1 MRCARF
7 FENGGRRCRVVRVA
21 SEAALAGA
29 ASATLDVIDS
39 NGGTGFT
46 LAASSPGAW
55 GNGLDVSVRAM
66 TRGDTLIP
74 VPAAP
79 ERSVAIDVG
88 LFLPGDLVRLSQPGS
103 PDACRLV
110 ASVDREARALV
121 WTLPDLRARR
131 PWEKPLAGFNSSR
144 AIRVERIVHE
154 IVVRESGR
162 VVAIYGELGLHP
174 ASRRFIGD
182 VLRPGRLRGRW
193 AGSRRADRSHS
204 AGASRRLRARANGQ
218 RCGPLSSDAGR
229 S

>member
-1 MRCARF
+1 
-7 FENGGRRCRVVRVA
+7 
-21 SEAALAGA
+21 
-29 ASATLDVIDS
+29 
-39 NGGTGFT
+39 
-46 LAASSPGAW
+46 
-55 GNGLDVSVRAM
+55 M

-110 ASVDREARALV
+110 ASVDREAGALV

-131 PWEKPLAGFNSSR
+131 PWEKPLAGFDSSR

-174 ASRRFIGD
+174 ASRRFISD
-182 VLRPGRLRGRW
+182 VLRPVDFEAGGLEVVARSKSFCRSVPPPSCPRQRPTLRPSIKRC
-193 AGSRRADRSHS
+193 RAVVM
-204 AGASRRLRARANGQ
+204 G
-218 RCGPLSSDAGR
+218 
-229 S
+229 